1 MWRNPYVDA
10 VQVFSEVPV
19 CWILQIRSF
28 GGASLPVLVW
38 QEQLCHQCQS
48 FLFPASVS
56 RGDSQKS
63 VGFAGCIVLGLGA
76 RGTTWTLSYARSV
89 LGLGRTAGTR
99 LSSRHAV
106 LILLGNRSLAGVWV
120 DRSGSR
126 TIAAN
131 SLATRI
137 FDAVGVRR

>member
-19 CWILQIRSF
+19 WCGRRS
-28 GGASLPVLVW
+28 S
-38 QEQLCHQCQS
+38 CHPCNS
-48 FLFPASVS
+48 YLFPASVG
-56 RGDSQKS
+56 RADSPKS
-63 VGFAGCIVLGLGA
+63 VRFAGCIALGLDA
-76 RGTTWTLSYARSV
+76 HGTTWTLSYAPSV
-89 LGLGRTAGTR
+89 LGLGRTASTS

-106 LILLGNRSLAGVWV
+106 LILLGNRSLAGIWV

-131 SLATRI
+131 GLATRI
-137 FDAVGVRR
+137 FDAIGFRR